1 MTEFALAWLGAIW
14 VILVE
19 SGPYLLVGFLIAG
32 GLKVLIS
39 ERWIYRN
46 LGQDN
51 TRSVFLASLF
61 GIPIPLCSC
70 SVIPTAMSLK
80 RSGASKGATTSFL
93 ISTPET
99 GVDSIGVTYA
109 LMDPIMTVMRPLAA
123 LLTAFVSG
131 TLVNRIVKRGWDDQP
146 DEAVQKRLVESEA
159 AHDHGEHGHAHESAS
174 AQAAN
179 TSADADADAD
189 TDEGSSCCHEPEVNE
204 KATGKEKAK
213 EAWHYAFVTLM
224 ADLTPWFI
232 LGFIVSGFI
241 TLIVPDDFFGTVLP
255 NGWMSMTAMLFIGV
269 PLYICAT
276 ASTPVAAALIA
287 KGLDPGSALILLL
300 AGPATNIA
308 TIAVVRGFLGRR
320 VLYAYLGSIAVCSL
334 GLGFGVNALYGMLGT
349 SPTTAVGPMSAEHTS
364 LFAQAT
370 GVILLALLVWHAHR
384 LGLVSNWGGKL
395 RKLFLPVGLDLGA
408 KPIKALML
416 LFALGLYL
424 GTAVSPLK
432 PGETGFVVRFGKVI
446 ATVDEPG
453 AVWHAPAPISRLIT
467 VSNDTL
473 RATHIEGPGESLSL
487 AAITKLAQADAR
499 AGQEARTRRANLE
512 ASTEVLTRDETLL
525 RFEVSIHYRVR
536 DAEAWLFGA
545 ESPQDLV
552 LAYGESALR
561 ASGLARMADEL
572 LIGDRS
578 IVQNEARLTMQAA
591 LDALGAGI
599 DVVQVNLDEVHA
611 SADSGVHYAYRD
623 VASALEDRQ
632 RYIKQAEEYRVLRE
646 SAARAQATTLE
657 QEAAAEADA
666 LMQQAT
672 GDAAA
677 FAALRD
683 ALKENLP
690 AHQLRLRLESM
701 VRVLQNSRVIAV
713 ADPGRIVTPRPAAG
727 SSNAPLFDG
736 RASGG
741 HDEE

>member
-19 SGPYLLVGFLIAG
+19 SGPYLLAGFLIAG
-32 GLKVLIS
+32 ALKVAIP

-61 GIPIPLCSC
+61 GVPIPLCSC

-109 LMDPIMTVMRPLAA
+109 LMDPIMTVVRPLSA

-146 DEAVQKRLVESEA
+146 EEDLQRRLVESDA
-159 AHDHGEHGHAHESAS
+159 AHDHGHAHAHASDDAAEVDGESKS
-174 AQAAN
+174 DDDAA
-179 TSADADADAD
+179 
-189 TDEGSSCCHEPEVNE
+189 SCCHEPEVDE
-204 KATGKEKAK
+204 KTTGKEKAK

-241 TLIVPDDFFGTVLP
+241 TLIVPDDFFGNVLP

-334 GLGFGVNALYGMLGT
+334 ALGFGVNWLYGMLGT

-370 GVILLALLVWHAHR
+370 GAILLALLIWHAHR
-384 LGLVSNWGGKL
+384 LGLVANWGGKL

-408 KPIKALML
+408 KPIKILIL
-416 LFALGLYL
+416 LFVLGLYL

-432 PGETGFVVRFGKVI
+432 PGETGFVVRFGKVV
-446 ATVDEPG
+446 ATLEEPG
-453 AVWHAPAPISRLIT
+453 AVWHAPAPISRLVT
-467 VSNDTL
+467 VSNATL
-473 RATHIEGPGESLSL
+473 RATNIQGPGESLSL

-499 AGQEARTRRANLE
+499 AGQEARARRASLE

-536 DAEAWLFGA
+536 DAQAWLFET

-578 IVQNEARLTMQAA
+578 IVQNEARATMQAG

-599 DVVQVNLDEVHA
+599 DVVQINLDEVHA
-611 SADSGVHYAYRD
+611 SADPSVHYAYRD

-632 RYIKQAEEYRVLRE
+632 RYIKQAEEYRVRRE

-657 QEAAAEADA
+657 QEAAAEANA
-666 LMQQAT
+666 LLQQAT

-677 FAALRD
+677 FLALRD

-701 VRVLQNSRVIAV
+701 VRVLQQSRVIAV
-713 ADPGRIVTPRPAAG
+713 ADPGRIVTPLPPNG
-727 SSNAPLFDG
+727 SRNAPLFDG

-741 HDEE
+741 RDEE

>member
-1 MTEFALAWLGAIW
+1 MTDFALAWLGAIW

-32 GLKVLIS
+32 ALKVLIS

-61 GIPIPLCSC
+61 GVPIPLCSC

-109 LMDPIMTVMRPLAA
+109 LMDPIMTVVRPLSA

-146 DEAVQKRLVESEA
+146 DEDVQKRLVESDA
-159 AHDHGEHGHAHESAS
+159 AHDHSDHGHAHAS
-174 AQAAN
+174 TETA
-179 TSADADADAD
+179 SDAEA
-189 TDEGSSCCHEPEVNE
+189 GNE
-204 KATGKEKAK
+204 KASCCDELDEKSTGKEKAK

-224 ADLTPWFI
+224 SDLTPWFI

-241 TLIVPDDFFGTVLP
+241 TLIVPDDFFGNVLP

-334 GLGFGVNALYGMLGT
+334 ALGFGVNALYSMLGT
-349 SPTTAVGPMSAEHTS
+349 SPTTSVGPMSAEHTS

-370 GVILLALLVWHAHR
+370 GIILLALLVWHARR
-384 LGLVSNWGGKL
+384 LGLVANWGGKL
-395 RKLFLPVGLDLGA
+395 RKLFLPVGLDLDT
-408 KPIKALML
+408 KPVKALML
-416 LFALGLYL
+416 LFVLGLYL
-424 GTAVSPLK
+424 ATAVSPLK
-432 PGETGFVVRFGKVI
+432 PGETGFVVRFGRVI
-446 ATVDEPG
+446 ATIKEPG
-453 AVWHAPAPISRLIT
+453 AVWHAPAPISRLVT
-467 VSNDTL
+467 VSNSSL
-473 RATHIEGPGESLSL
+473 RATNIEGPGESLSL
-487 AAITKLAQADAR
+487 AAITRLAQADAR
-499 AGQEARTRRANLE
+499 AGQEARARRASLE
-512 ASTEVLTRDETLL
+512 ASTEVLTRDEMLL

-536 DAEAWLFGA
+536 DAQAWLFGS

-552 LAYGESALR
+552 MAYGESALR

-578 IVQNEARLTMQAA
+578 IVQDEARATMQIG

-611 SADSGVHYAYRD
+611 SADPSVHYAYRD
-623 VASALEDRQ
+623 VASALEDRE
-632 RYIKQAEEYRVLRE
+632 RYIKQAEEYRVRRA

-657 QEAAAEADA
+657 QEAAAEANA
-666 LMQQAT
+666 LLQQAT

-677 FAALRD
+677 FIALRD
-683 ALKENLP
+683 ALKQNLP

-701 VRVLQNSRVIAV
+701 VRVLKRSRVIAV
-713 ADPGRIVTPRPAAG
+713 GDPGRVVTPLPAAG
-727 SSNAPLFDG
+727 TSNAPLFDG
-736 RASGG
+736 RAPGG
-741 HDEE
+741 RDEE

>member
-1 MTEFALAWLGAIW
+1 LTEFALAWLGSIW

-19 SGPYLLVGFLIAG
+19 SGPYLLAGFLIAG
-32 GLKVLIS
+32 MLKVAIP
-39 ERWIYRN
+39 ERWIYAN

-61 GIPIPLCSC
+61 GVPIPLCSC

-109 LMDPIMTVMRPLAA
+109 LMDPIMTVVRPLSA

-146 DEAVQKRLVESEA
+146 DEEAQQRLVDSDA
-159 AHDHGEHGHAHESAS
+159 AHDHAHDHGHAHAHSNDGAH
-174 AQAAN
+174 
-179 TSADADADAD
+179 D
-189 TDEGSSCCHEPEVNE
+189 GSDSTETSCCADPEVIE
-204 KATGKEKAK
+204 KSTGKEKAK

-255 NGWMSMTAMLFIGV
+255 NGWMSMVAMLFIGV

-300 AGPATNIA
+300 AGPATNLA
-308 TIAVVRGFLGRR
+308 TIAVVRSFLGRR

-334 GLGFGVNALYGMLGT
+334 GLGFGVNALYNMLGT
-349 SPTTAVGPMSAEHTS
+349 SPTTAVGPMSAAQTS

-370 GVILLALLVWHAHR
+370 GVILLALLAWHAHR
-384 LGLVSNWGGKL
+384 LGLVSSWGGKL
-395 RKLFLPVGLDLGA
+395 RRLFLPIGVDLGA
-408 KPIKALML
+408 KPIKVLML
-416 LFALGLYL
+416 LFVLGLYL
-424 GTAVSPLK
+424 GTAVSPLQ
-432 PGETGFVVRFGKVI
+432 PGETGFVVRFGKVV
-446 ATVDEPG
+446 ATVEEPG
-453 AVWHAPAPISRLIT
+453 AIWHAPAPISRLVT
-467 VSNDTL
+467 VSNATL
-473 RATHIEGPGESLSL
+473 RATSIEGPGESLSL

-499 AGQEARTRRANLE
+499 AGQEARARRASLE

-536 DAEAWLFGA
+536 DAHAWLFGA

-552 LAYGESALR
+552 LAYSESALR

-578 IVQNEARLTMQAA
+578 IVQNEARATMQAG
-591 LDALGAGI
+591 LDELGVGI
-599 DVVQVNLDEVHA
+599 EVVQVNLDEVHA
-611 SADSGVHYAYRD
+611 SADPSVHYAYRD
-623 VASALEDRQ
+623 VASALEDQ
-632 RYIKQAEEYRVLRE
+632 LRYIKQAEGYRVGRE

-657 QEAAAEADA
+657 QEAIAEAGA
-666 LMQQAT
+666 LLQQARA
-672 GDAAA
+672 DSAA

-690 AHQLRLRLESM
+690 AHQLRLRLDAM
-701 VRVLQNSRVIAV
+701 VRVLQQNRVIAV
-713 ADPGRIVTPRPAAG
+713 ADPGRIVTPLPAAG
-727 SSNAPLFDG
+727 MRNAPLFDG
-736 RASGG
+736 NASGG
-741 HDEE
+741 RDEE

>member
-19 SGPYLLVGFLIAG
+19 SGPYLLAGFLIAG
-32 GLKVLIS
+32 ALKVAIP

-61 GIPIPLCSC
+61 GVPIPLCSC

-109 LMDPIMTVMRPLAA
+109 LMDPIMTVVRPLSA
-123 LLTAFVSG
+123 LMTAFVSG

-146 DEAVQKRLVESEA
+146 EEAVQERLVASEA
-159 AHDHGEHGHAHESAS
+159 EHDHGHDHGDAHDHGNAEADDDSA
-174 AQAAN
+174 
-179 TSADADADAD
+179 
-189 TDEGSSCCHEPEVNE
+189 SCCHEPEPAE
-204 KATGKEKAK
+204 KTTGKEKAK

-232 LGFIVSGFI
+232 LGFVVSGLI

-320 VLYAYLGSIAVCSL
+320 VLYAYLGSITVCSL

-384 LGLVSNWGGKL
+384 LGLVANWGGKL
-395 RKLFLPVGLDLGA
+395 RKLFLPVGIDFGA

-416 LFALGLYL
+416 LAIVALYL

-432 PGETGFVVRFGKVI
+432 GGETGFVVRFGKVV
-446 ATVDEPG
+446 ATVEEPG
-453 AVWHAPAPISRLIT
+453 AVWHAPAPISRLVT
-467 VSNDTL
+467 VSNTAL
-473 RATHIEGPGESLSL
+473 RSTNIKGPGESLSL

-499 AGQEARTRRANLE
+499 AGQEARSRRANLE

-525 RFEVSIHYRVR
+525 RFEVSVHFRVR
-536 DAEAWLFGA
+536 DAQAWLFGT
-545 ESPQDLV
+545 ESPDDLV
-552 LAYGESALR
+552 LAYAESSLR
-561 ASGLARMADEL
+561 ASGLARNADEL

-578 IVQNEARLTMQAA
+578 IVQDEARSAMQVQ
-591 LDALGAGI
+591 LDAIGAGI
-599 DVVQVNLDEVHA
+599 EVVQVNLDEVHA
-611 SADSGVHYAYRD
+611 SADPSVHYAYRD
-623 VASALEDRQ
+623 VASALEDRE
-632 RYIKQAEEYRVLRE
+632 RYIKQAEEYRVRRE
-646 SAARAQATTLE
+646 AAARAQATMLE

-666 LMQQAT
+666 LVQQAT
-672 GDAAA
+672 GEA
-677 FAALRD
+677 FAFTALR
-683 ALKENLP
+683 AAIQENLP
-690 AHQLRLRLESM
+690 AHELRLRLDSM
-701 VRVLQNSRVIAV
+701 VRLLSKSRVIAV
-713 ADPGRIVTPRPAAG
+713 GDPGRIVTPLPAAG

-736 RASGG
+736 RAPGTR
-741 HDEE
+741 DEE

>member
-19 SGPYLLVGFLIAG
+19 SGPYLLAGFLIAG
-32 GLKVLIS
+32 ALKVAIP

-61 GIPIPLCSC
+61 GVPIPLCSC

-109 LMDPIMTVMRPLAA
+109 LMDPIMTVVRPLSA

-146 DEAVQKRLVESEA
+146 EEDVQKRLVESDA
-159 AHDHGEHGHAHESAS
+159 AHDHGDHGHTHA
-174 AQAAN
+174 
-179 TSADADADAD
+179 TADAAHDAEG
-189 TDEGSSCCHEPEVNE
+189 DEKTSCCHETEADDEV
-204 KATGKEKAK
+204 KTTGKEKAK

-276 ASTPVAAALIA
+276 ASTPVAAALLA

-349 SPTTAVGPMSAEHTS
+349 SPTTSVGPMSAAHTS

-384 LGLVSNWGGKL
+384 LGLVANWGGKL
-395 RKLFLPVGLDLGA
+395 RRLFLPVGLDLGA
-408 KPIKALML
+408 KPIKVLML
-416 LFALGLYL
+416 LFVLGLYL
-424 GTAVSPLK
+424 GTAVSSLK
-432 PGETGFVVRFGKVI
+432 PGETGFVVRYGKVV
-446 ATVDEPG
+446 ATLEEPG
-453 AVWHAPAPISRLIT
+453 AVWHAPTPISRLVT
-467 VSNDTL
+467 VSNATL
-473 RATHIEGPGESLSL
+473 RATNIQGPGESLSL

-499 AGQEARTRRANLE
+499 AGQEARARRASLE

-536 DAEAWLFGA
+536 DAQSWLFAA
-545 ESPQDLV
+545 ESPKDLV

-578 IVQNEARLTMQAA
+578 IVQDEARATMQAG
-591 LDALGAGI
+591 LDSLGAGI

-611 SADSGVHYAYRD
+611 SADPSVHYAYRD

-632 RYIKQAEEYRVLRE
+632 RYIKQAEEYRVRRE

-657 QEAAAEADA
+657 EEATAEADA
-666 LMQQAT
+666 LLQQAN
-672 GDAAA
+672 GDAVA
-677 FAALRD
+677 FLALRD

-701 VRVLQNSRVIAV
+701 VRVLQQSRVIAV
-713 ADPGRIVTPRPAAG
+713 ADPGRIVTPLPANGAR
-727 SSNAPLFDG
+727 NAPLFDG
-736 RASGG
+736 RAPGG
-741 HDEE
+741 RDEE

>member
-19 SGPYLLVGFLIAG
+19 SGPYLLAGFLIAG

-61 GIPIPLCSC
+61 GVPIPLCSC

-109 LMDPIMTVMRPLAA
+109 LMDPIMTVVRPLSA

-146 DEAVQKRLVESEA
+146 DEVVQKRLVESEA
-159 AHDHGEHGHAHESAS
+159 AHDHNEHGHAHASAS
-174 AQAAN
+174 EL
-179 TSADADADAD
+179 SASTDADS
-189 TDEGSSCCHEPEVNE
+189 DEGEGTSCCHEPEVDE
-204 KATGKEKAK
+204 KTTGKEKAK

-370 GVILLALLVWHAHR
+370 GVILLALLVWHARR
-384 LGLVSNWGGKL
+384 LGLVSNWGGKM
-395 RKLFLPVGLDLGA
+395 RKLFLPVGLDLGT

-416 LFALGLYL
+416 LFVLGLYL

-453 AVWHAPAPISRLIT
+453 AVWHAPAPISRLVT
-467 VSNDTL
+467 VSNATL
-473 RATHIEGPGESLSL
+473 RATNIEGPGESLSL

-499 AGQEARTRRANLE
+499 AGQEARARRASLE

-536 DAEAWLFGA
+536 DAEAWLFA
-545 ESPQDLV
+545 TESPQDLV

-561 ASGLARMADEL
+561 ASGLARMADAL

-578 IVQNEARLTMQAA
+578 IVQDEARATMQAS
-591 LDALGAGI
+591 LNELGVGI

-611 SADSGVHYAYRD
+611 SADPSVHYAYRD

-632 RYIKQAEEYRVLRE
+632 RYIKQAEEYRVRRE

-666 LMQQAT
+666 LLQQAA

-677 FAALRD
+677 FVALRD

-690 AHQLRLRLESM
+690 AHQLRLRLETM

-713 ADPGRIVTPRPAAG
+713 ADPGRIVTPLPAAG
-727 SSNAPLFDG
+727 TSNAPLFDG

-741 HDEE
+741 RDEE